1 MRAGNKYLLLIKSYI
16 EAPTIKQ
23 TGKREILLS
32 FWDMTSGFKGL
43 VTFSDVTVNTE
54 KMLKKKKR
62 KRKKQQKL
70 HFLCENS
77 SRHKEERWPNIS
89 YSGFLI
95 TSPRHKCNLLHL
107 QSFVNKFS

>member
-54 KMLKKKKR
+54 KMLKKKKGKGRNNKNCIFYVKIPVGTRR
-62 KRKKQQKL
+62 KDGQIFHTQD
-70 HFLCENS
+70 F
-77 SRHKEERWPNIS
+77 
-89 YSGFLI
+89 
-95 TSPRHKCNLLHL
+95 
-107 QSFVNKFS
+107 

>member
-54 KMLKKKKR
+54 KMLKKKK
-62 KRKKQQKL
+62 KK
-70 HFLCENS
+70 
-77 SRHKEERWPNIS
+77 KEETTKIA
-89 YSGFLI
+89 
-95 TSPRHKCNLLHL
+95 
-107 QSFVNKFS
+107 FSM